1 MRKKK
6 ENIPLDYD
14 GAKDK
19 ALRLL
24 SFRSHSEYELKQ
36 KLLSSGAD
44 SEDADAVL
52 EFLREYSLVNDS
64 LYAQRLASDLS
75 NLKKYGKRRIMQE
88 LLHKGISRET
98 AIEACDLLESDEEET
113 LIPLMRKKLGGD
125 FDRKSKDR
133 AIRYFV
139 TRGYSFS
146 DIKSAIGQ
154 ITAEEDYTD
163 DGDEYYD

>member
-1 MRKKK
+1 MRKK
-6 ENIPLDYD
+6 ENTPLDYD

-36 KLLSSGAD
+36 KLLSSGAS
-44 SEDADAVL
+44 SEDANSVL
-52 EFLREYSLVNDS
+52 AFLREYSLVNDS
-64 LYAQRLASDLS
+64 LYAERLASDLS

-88 LLHKGISRET
+88 LLHRGIDRDIAE
-98 AIEACDLLESDEEET
+98 EACNLLQTDEEET
-113 LIPLMRKKLGGD
+113 LIPLMRKKLSGN

-133 AIRYFV
+133 AIRYFA

-154 ITAEEDYTD
+154 IMAEEDYTD
-163 DGDEYYD
+163 DGDEYYN

>member
-1 MRKKK
+1 MRKK

-44 SEDADAVL
+44 RDTADAVL
-52 EFLREYSLVNDS
+52 TFLREYSLVNDS
-64 LYAQRLASDLS
+64 LYAGRLASDLS

-88 LLHKGISRET
+88 LMHKGIDRET
-98 AIEACDLLESDEEET
+98 AENVCNTLETDEEEA

-125 FDRKSKDR
+125 FGKKSKDR

-154 ITAEEDYTD
+154 ITSEEDYTD